1 MTDSRAKGARGEYL
15 VRDMLR
21 RHAGLEFER
30 IPSSGALHYLKGDIY
45 VPHKHNLFC
54 IEVKNY
60 KDSHF
65 NDKVFT
71 SKSNQWMK
79 WWSKL
84 CKQAQAGE
92 QEPLLF
98 FKYNRSKIFVATVRK
113 PKVCKRY
120 MYVNWVGAYV
130 ALAEDWLELEKVEF
144 TNGDKI
150 YRPWETDTE
159 WELAD
164 S

>member
-21 RHAGLEFER
+21 RHTGLEFER
-30 IPSSGALHYLKGDIY
+30 IPSSGALHYLKGDLY

-71 SKSNQWMK
+71 SKSNQWIK

-84 CKQAQAGE
+84 CKQAQSGE
-92 QEPLLF
+92 PRHLDVSGEAVQQKDIIRLRVTSMRMSSDWRLQH
-98 FKYNRSKIFVATVRK
+98 
-113 PKVCKRY
+113 PKKSS
-120 MYVNWVGAYV
+120 
-130 ALAEDWLELEKVEF
+130 
-144 TNGDKI
+144 
-150 YRPWETDTE
+150 
-159 WELAD
+159 D
-164 S
+164 STTHNP

>member
-1 MTDSRAKGARGEYL
+1 M
-15 VRDMLR
+15 
-21 RHAGLEFER
+21 
-30 IPSSGALHYLKGDIY
+30 
-45 VPHKHNLFC
+45 
-54 IEVKNY
+54 KNY

-65 NDKVFT
+65 NDKIFT
-71 SKSNQWMK
+71 SKSNQWVK

-84 CKQAQAGE
+84 CKQAHDGN

-113 PKVCKRY
+113 PEVCKRY

-130 ALAEDWLELEKVEF
+130 ALAEDWLEQEKVVF

-150 YRPWETDTE
+150 YRPWEPDSE
-159 WELAD
+159 WELID